1 VWACSLS
8 YPEGKE
14 LQQHYIFT
22 SGLSGSKI
30 NFHLISKT
38 AGLSENGIED
48 KMCVLILSTI
58 LSKTFLIQRRI

>member
-14 LQQHYIFT
+14 HQQHYIT
-22 SGLSGSKI
+22 ISGLSGCKI
-30 NFHLISKT
+30 IFHLISKT

-48 KMCVLILSTI
+48 KMCILILSTI
-58 LSKTFLIQRRI
+58 PSETFLIQRRI